1 MAANKFAVAG
11 DQYRTIDER
20 MCELKRQLNLKDG
33 SPLDPKWLADQLQF
47 LVEGKPVQ
55 IGSAPQPEVQST
67 LDPRIAQ
74 AHVLWEFGFG
84 RELKFASEA
93 EYLATI
99 PAIPNFPA
107 EYDGYFDL
115 LVLMDARIG
124 LKRQSELLGVN
135 FNWGDDDSFV
145 DFDSSL
151 RPKQPCYWMRC
162 QNGKRNLKRKVRDC
176 RTSFQH
182 FEVGCSAVEGLGIF
196 AQNRDILRS
205 HYMDLPGSVRRD
217 NHDNAAY
224 LNLYESR
231 PKLNTNFDDNA
242 NPKYGSASRGTVS
255 TIHSTLFIGSAVAI
269 LICAMLQVADQY
281 LRRVVASQS
290 FFVDL
295 ADPCPMQDA

>member
-1 MAANKFAVAG
+1 MAALYAVDG
-11 DQYRTIDER
+11 DQYRIISRRFREIQ
-20 MCELKRQLNLKDG
+20 RQLDQEGG
-33 SPLDPKWLADQLQF
+33 SPIDPVLLADQLQC
-47 LVEGKPVQ
+47 LIEGKSVQ
-55 IGSAPQPEVQST
+55 VDSVQPKTQIA
-67 LDPRIAQ
+67 LDPRVVQ
-74 AHVLWEFGFG
+74 AHMLWEFGFG

-99 PAIPNFPA
+99 PAIPNFPE

-135 FNWGDDDSFV
+135 FNWDDDDSFV

-205 HYMDLPGSVRRD
+205 HYMDLPGSVRRGHRD
-217 NHDNAAY
+217 GAAY
-224 LNLYESR
+224 LGLCGGGPELDAS
-231 PKLNTNFDDNA
+231 FDDDA
-242 NPKYGSASRGTVS
+242 VPGCGSASRGS
-255 TIHSTLFIGSAVAI
+255 
-269 LICAMLQVADQY
+269 
-281 LRRVVASQS
+281 VVG
-290 FFVDL
+290 
-295 ADPCPMQDA
+295 